1 MSVDLTVTTD
11 AGRVRGVLSNGLPT
25 WRGIP
30 YAAPPEDELRLR
42 APQPAQPWTGVRDAS
57 DWGNGSVQDPR
68 ALFIRPGKKQLP
80 SEDCLTL
87 NIQAPP
93 VTGAKRPV
101 MVFIHGGAYLLGSSS
116 MGLYDGKRLVRRGDI
131 VYVSINYRLGA
142 LGYLDFTQFSTP
154 ERPFDSNLGLRDQV
168 AALEWVQRNIEAFG
182 GDPDNV
188 TIFGE
193 SAGGSAVVALMA
205 TPAAKGL
212 FARGIAESPAV
223 DLVSSPTQADTFA
236 RDFVTLLGAD
246 PADNAA
252 AVRTLNTVT
261 PAELWQASRRVTGK
275 TMSTQPGLS
284 PFAPTVDGD
293 FLPQHPIDAF
303 TSGAVHQV
311 PLIIGS
317 NKSEGTLFPKV
328 LDALPSDSQRIEKYF
343 RATDPEAMERILAHY
358 PGYPARAAA
367 IDFGGDSIL
376 WAPTVEIASAYSAI
390 APTYMYRFDYSPR
403 AMRWLGLHATHA
415 FELLAVFGYG
425 EGAVGRALTL
435 PGGKRGMRAVTDT
448 VQREWLS
455 FARTGRPTAAWPA
468 YDTAFRTTLI
478 IDDPSYLAHDPL
490 RARRLAWSG
499 YTAYR
504 NLPAH

>member
-1 MSVDLTVTTD
+1 MHVDLTVPTD
-11 AGRVRGVLSNGLPT
+11 SGMVRGAIHQGLPT

-30 YAAPPEDELRLR
+30 YAAPPVGDLRLR
-42 APQPAQPWTGVRDAS
+42 APQPTKPWTGVRDAS

-68 ALFIRPGKKQLP
+68 VLLIRPGKSQLP
-80 SEDCLTL
+80 SEDCLNL

-93 VTGAKRPV
+93 VPGKKRPV

-116 MGLYDGKRLVRRGDI
+116 MGLYNGKRLVRRGDI

-154 ERPFDSNLGLRDQV
+154 ERTFESNLGLRDQV

-193 SAGGSAVVALMA
+193 SAGGSSVVTLMA

-212 FARGIAESPAV
+212 FARGIAESPGV
-223 DLVSSPTQADTFA
+223 DLVVSQTQADTFA
-236 RDFVTLLGAD
+236 RDFTKLLG
-246 PADNAA
+246 PSTILNATYEDLW
-252 AVRTLNTVT
+252 RT
-261 PAELWQASRRVTGK
+261 SRHLTAK

-284 PFAPTVDGD
+284 PFGPTVDGD
-293 FLPQHPIDAF
+293 YLPKHPVDAF
-303 TSGAVHQV
+303 ADGTAHRL

-317 NKSEGTLFPKV
+317 NKREGTLFPKI
-328 LDALPSDSQRIEKYF
+328 LDALPSDAARIEKYF
-343 RATDPEAMERILAHY
+343 LATDPDAKDRILAQY

-367 IDFGGDSIL
+367 IDFGGDFVL
-376 WAPTVEIASAYSAI
+376 WAPTIELASAASQQ
-390 APTYMYRFDYSPR
+390 APTYMYRFDYAPR
-403 AMRWLGLHATHA
+403 AMKWAKLEATHM

-425 EGAVGRALTL
+425 AGALGRALTL
-435 PGGKRGMRAVTDT
+435 PGGKRGMAAVTNT

-455 FARTGRPTAAWPA
+455 FARTGKPTSAWPA
-468 YDTAFRTTLI
+468 YDTTDRTTLI
-478 IDDPSYLAHDPL
+478 IDDPSGLAHDPH
-490 RARRLAWSG
+490 RARRLAWAGHSG
-499 YTAYR
+499 YR
-504 NLPAH
+504 KLPAH